1 MKSHRP
7 RRRHVIVI
15 ALVTI
20 ASLFIIASGVGAT
33 SGARVHSTLRVT
45 TAEWRAVATP
55 QNSTPVNQALI
66 LTWSVSHGTAYQ
78 YFDIVNSGTID
89 VTSQT
94 FHVTNVLDKGGNAK
108 APTVTFEACLN
119 GTWVAVNSCSGTV
132 VALGSTTTEIFT
144 TVNTPLPVGS
154 RLRLQATTTPSGTSS
169 YTTTVNISIDRSQV
183 RPGITVSI

>member
-1 MKSHRP
+1 MKSNQP
-7 RRRHVIVI
+7 RRRRVIVI

-20 ASLFIIASGVGAT
+20 ASLFIIASSVGAT
-33 SGARVHSTLRVT
+33 TSSRMHSTLRVT
-45 TAEWRAVATP
+45 TAEWRVVATP
-55 QNSTPVNQALI
+55 QNATPVNQALI
-66 LTWSVSHGTAYQ
+66 LTWSVSRGSAYQ
-78 YFDIVNSGTID
+78 FFDIVNSGSID

-94 FHVTNVLDKGGNAK
+94 FHVSNVLDTGGNAK

-119 GTWVAVNSCSGTV
+119 GTWVAVNSCSGTA

-144 TVNTPLPVGS
+144 TVNIPLPVAG
-154 RLRLQATTTPSGTSS
+154 RLHLQATTTPNGTNS